1 MNVRQRSCFV
11 RIGRLSFAALA
22 LSLGL
27 ASCTDLEKLLG
38 LDDESGTDAFV
49 PHTVKYASLAS
60 SPVRVRGSQLVYLA
74 HEASSGALGTNLNA
88 ANGDLGFDDQIP
100 VLINMSSGSGSVLR
114 TAAQAVE
121 LLGSHVY
128 IAVQEGSDS
137 WDWNQNGVMTDFVL
151 LHYPGSGGSPAA
163 PNIEYVDDLDGG
175 SPAPMVVAGNRLLY
189 SRPTGA
195 VVAGGETNLLWVD
208 ALQPTTPTTVLHNIA
223 TLAGQAARPRMVR
236 AEEDL
241 VLLTLSELFGFDL
254 NGDGDANDASVL
266 ALLDAT
272 DPAALLLS
280 TAFALGGPATPIRAR
295 ETGANDWLVG
305 FLVSEMGEGDFATG
319 LNDASGLGF
328 PAAWFPSN
336 CQGFSDTDSFDHVL
350 HLLEFAAWSADPVA
364 SPPRNTGL
372 AGFGRVF
379 AVAGFVATL
388 VAESDEGGSCSSN
401 GDADTNDTVLRWA
414 GTANPLLPFTDENEL
429 LAAALVSGG
438 SGGVGELGDRFV
450 YVVDEAADSRNH
462 DSDALT
468 NSTLVA
474 WLDPADGA
482 AAQWTFDHDPKVG
495 IQAVGATGLIE
506 TRARDRVA
514 ISMQEAVAAKSLN
527 GADLD
532 LNDSVPAFARLDSA
546 VPPRLRFPYAPVAV
560 SSTNAGIVIEGGY
573 AFYRVDEA
581 ADDRDWTSANA
592 LNDDVLVFS
601 NVANP
606 GLSFVSALNLLGAP
620 SVVTDGKV
628 GAALLA
634 QESMALRDFN
644 GDGDT
649 NDYVLRWFKFD

>member
-1 MNVRQRSCFV
+1 MNVWQRSCFV
-11 RIGRLSFAALA
+11 RIGSLSLAAAALG
-22 LSLGL
+22 LGP
-27 ASCTDLEKLLG
+27 ASCTEIEKLLG

-60 SPVRVRGSQLVYLA
+60 SPVRVRGSQLLYLA
-74 HEASSGALGTNLNA
+74 HEASSGALGTNLNG

-100 VLINMSSGSGSVLR
+100 VLINMSSGSSVVLR

-128 IAVQEGSDS
+128 IAVQESADS
-137 WDWNQNGVMTDFVL
+137 WDWNGNGVMTDFVL

-163 PNIEYVDDLDGG
+163 PKVEYVDELDGG

-208 ALQPTTPTTVLHNIA
+208 AQQPTTPTAVLHNIT
-223 TLAGQAARPRMVR
+223 TLAGQAARPRMIR
-236 AEEDL
+236 ADEDL
-241 VLLTLSELFGFDL
+241 VLLTMSELFGFDL
-254 NGDGDANDASVL
+254 NGDGDAGDASVL

-272 DPAALLLS
+272 DPAAPVLS
-280 TAFALGGPATPIRAR
+280 TALALGSSNAPIRAR
-295 ETGANDWLVG
+295 QTGANDWLVG
-305 FLVSEMGEGDFATG
+305 FLVSEAQESDFGTG

-336 CQGFSDTDSFDHVL
+336 CQGFSDTDRFDHVL

-364 SPPRNTGL
+364 NPPRNTGL
-372 AGFGRVF
+372 AGFGRVY

-388 VAESDEGGSCSSN
+388 VLESDEGGTCSSN
-401 GDADTNDTVLRWA
+401 GDGDINDTVLRWA
-414 GTANPLLPFTDENEL
+414 GTANPLLPFTDESEL
-429 LAAALVSGG
+429 LATAVVGGG

-450 YVVDEAADSRNH
+450 CVVDEAADSRNH
-462 DSDALT
+462 DADALT
-468 NSTLVA
+468 DSKLVA

-482 AAQWTFDHDPKVG
+482 LAQWTFDHDPKVG
-495 IQAVGATGLIE
+495 IQAVGASWLLE
-506 TRARDRVA
+506 NRARDRIA
-514 ISMQEAVAAKSLN
+514 ISMQESVANKSLN

-532 LNDSVPAFARLDSA
+532 LNDTVPAFARFDSA
-546 VPPRLRFPYAPVAV
+546 TPPRLRFPYAPVAV
-560 SSTNAGIVIEGGY
+560 TSTNAGIVIEGGY

-581 ADDRDWTSANA
+581 TDGRDWTNANA
-592 LNDDVLVFS
+592 LNDDVLMFS

-606 GLSFVSALNLLGAP
+606 GVSFVSALNLLGLQ

-644 GDGDT
+644 ADGDT
-649 NDYVLRWFKFD
+649 NDFVVRWFKFN